1 MNEQNERRMFGRR
14 RRANVPQDQKRG
26 RRYEVSVNQDE
37 DVQLQAR
44 AIAAG
49 VTVPRFLFESA
60 MSAHVE
66 TDTDRK
72 AAIAELFKL
81 RRDMAG
87 VAANVN
93 QLPSGRTKSVPSRL
107 TRTLWWPSTGPSS
120 LRFVSCLIGSVT
132 HDPEHH
138 ARRSDDGLMVY
149 LAGEGRENEHTEQ
162 HLVAGDS
169 AIVTMYG
176 YDALDRNTALAIAHD
191 LDEPRVLYGVDV
203 QRKVTSTDK
212 ETGEARSRYVGA
224 DVWHCSLSLGADD
237 GHLSDEKWGEIAQ
250 QFVDRMGFTEASGKA
265 PCRWVAVRHGLS
277 KNGNDHVHI
286 AVSLVRE
293 DGTKAS
299 VHMDQPKAQRA
310 CRELEREHGL
320 TQLAQDGRTLGGARD
335 QAARA
340 VPGTPPGRRGGEPPA
355 RTRGT
360 RSRLASVD
368 EGEFVR
374 RLRRAVSSYDR
385 ASPPGATT
393 LAGYSVALRPEKDE
407 PVVWHGGGKLARD
420 LTLPRLREGWPDS
433 PQSAQAAVDE
443 WRATSRN
450 PWRYQPVAPG
460 REVATPDPSMW
471 KQYTDDLRQMRAQMQ
486 SVPIEDRAGWRTS
499 HATPPV
505 RSPRGR
511 SALNRPPG
519 HSPRPRATSPVPR
532 TPRTRV
538 QAEARRGV
546 SSAGATALL
555 MAASTGGKGSMA
567 EALMLR
573 QLAATAK
580 AVMDM
585 HSAAGDLRRAQQ
597 IDQTLREQYTAVRD
611 RLPSL
616 RTATATPPATPAPVD
631 RSELTAEQRQAVEAV
646 ERSNARPGV
655 TGSPVPNRL
664 DPPRRT
670 APTVTPNERDGQEQ
684 QGR

>member
-1 MNEQNERRMFGRR
+1 MIPNITRGDRM
-14 RRANVPQDQKRG
+14 
-26 RRYEVSVNQDE
+26 S
-37 DVQLQAR
+37 
-44 AIAAG
+44 
-49 VTVPRFLFESA
+49 
-60 MSAHVE
+60 
-66 TDTDRK
+66 
-72 AAIAELFKL
+72 
-81 RRDMAG
+81 
-87 VAANVN
+87 
-93 QLPSGRTKSVPSRL
+93 
-107 TRTLWWPSTGPSS
+107 
-120 LRFVSCLIGSVT
+120 
-132 HDPEHH
+132 
-138 ARRSDDGLMVY
+138 GLMVY

-191 LDEPRVLYGVDV
+191 LDEPRVLFGVDV
-203 QRKVTSTDK
+203 TRKVTTTDK
-212 ETGEARSRYVGA
+212 ETGEPRSRYVGA

-237 GHLSDEKWGEIAQ
+237 GQLSDEKWGEIAQ

-299 VHMDQPKAQRA
+299 VHLDQPRAQRA

-320 TQLAQDGRTLGGARD
+320 TQLAQDGRTLGERGIKPAEQSRARRHGVEVESHRLE
-335 QAARA
+335 RA
-340 VPGTPPGRRGGEPPA
+340 VRAAAT
-355 RTRGT
+355 
-360 RSRLASVD
+360 ASVG

-374 RLRRAVSSYDR
+374 RLRQGGVLVRPRFAAGRDDVV
-385 ASPPGATT
+385 
-393 LAGYSVALRPEKDE
+393 AGYSVALRPEKNE

-433 PQSAQAAVDE
+433 PQSAQSAVDE

-460 REVATPDPSMW
+460 REVDAPDPSMW
-471 KQYTDDLRQMRAQMQ
+471 KQYTDELRQMRAQMQ
-486 SVPIEDRAGWRTS
+486 SVPIDDRAGWAHLARDTAGAFAAWSQRVEPTPGPLAATARDLARTAHIRAHES
-499 HATPPV
+499 KPKPA
-505 RSPRGR
+505 GR
-511 SALNRPPG
+511 
-519 HSPRPRATSPVPR
+519 
-532 TPRTRV
+532 
-538 QAEARRGV
+538 V

-555 MAASTGGKGSMA
+555 MAAATGGKGSMA
-567 EALMLR
+567 EAMMLR

-585 HSAAGDLRRAQQ
+585 HSAAGELRRAQQ

-611 RLPSL
+611 RLPAIQ
-616 RTATATPPATPAPVD
+616 ATPTSQQTPPATVD
-631 RSELTAEQRQAVEAV
+631 RSDLTAEQRQAIEAV
-646 ERSNARPGV
+646 ERGQARPGAA
-655 TGSPVPNRL
+655 GSPVPNRL

-670 APTVTPNERDGQEQ
+670 APTVTPNERDGQE
-684 QGR
+684 R